1 MEAYLLLLWHVA
13 TSTSRPRNPGSRP
26 AGATK
31 YPESFRNACQ
41 SVKVYRMETIELYIL
56 TTINRVLLG
65 RFFFDNSKNL

>member
-26 AGATK
+26 AGANK

-41 SVKVYRMETIELYIL
+41 SVKVYRMETIELYINDNQPR
-56 TTINRVLLG
+56 TSRT
-65 RFFFDNSKNL
+65 FFFDNSKNL